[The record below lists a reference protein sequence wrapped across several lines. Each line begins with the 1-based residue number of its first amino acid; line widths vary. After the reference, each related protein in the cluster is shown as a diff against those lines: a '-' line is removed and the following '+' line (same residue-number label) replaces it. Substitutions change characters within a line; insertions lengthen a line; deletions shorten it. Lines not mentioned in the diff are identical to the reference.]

1 MKRDISRLQKT
12 VSSSKEGYIV
22 SIPSVRKTATKR
34 VKKASS
40 GNAIALLD
48 ETKPEKEVVQE
59 VDDLLNLCKIF
70 HWRNNSGGSTI
81 AQQVYEDKSK
91 TKKVWKHYHVKF
103 GKEGSSD
110 FLGECDDGRFLA
122 IECKRPVGGVTSDL
136 QKKFLDEIN
145 RRGGVGI
152 VVTSA
157 ADCLAQLKEAGV
169 IK

>member
-1 MKRDISRLQKT
+1 MRNNAAVKR
-12 VSSSKEGYIV
+12 
-22 SIPSVRKTATKR
+22 
-34 VKKASS
+34 
-40 GNAIALLD
+40 AIAIDPMKELLKAKTED
-48 ETKPEKEVVQE
+48 EVVRE
-59 VDDLLNLCKIF
+59 VDDLLNLYGVY

-81 AQQVYEDKSK
+81 AQQVYADASK

-110 FLGECDDGRFLA
+110 FLGITDDGRFLA
-122 IECKRPVGGVTSDL
+122 VECKRPVRGVTSDL

-145 RRGGVGI
+145 RRGGVGL

-169 IK
+169 IR

>member
-1 MKRDISRLQKT
+1 MKK
-12 VSSSKEGYIV
+12 
-22 SIPSVRKTATKR
+22 
-34 VKKASS
+34 
-40 GNAIALLD
+40 AIALDPMKDFLKAKTED
-48 ETKPEKEVVQE
+48 EVVRE
-59 VDDLLNLCKIF
+59 IDDLLNLHRVF

-81 AQQVYEDKSK
+81 AQQVYADK
-91 TKKVWKHYHVKF
+91 TKTTKVWKHYHVKF

-122 IECKRPVGGVTSDL
+122 IECKRPVGGIVSDL